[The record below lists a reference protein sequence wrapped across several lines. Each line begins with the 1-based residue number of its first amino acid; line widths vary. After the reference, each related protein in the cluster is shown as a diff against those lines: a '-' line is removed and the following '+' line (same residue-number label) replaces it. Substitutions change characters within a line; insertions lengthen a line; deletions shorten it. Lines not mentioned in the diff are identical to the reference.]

1 MSSIKETAEQFF
13 DACETGAGWEECQ
26 QYCHPEASFSAQAG
40 ALAEVDSLQGYT
52 DWMKGLLTPIP
63 DGKYELRAFA
73 VDEDRNNVTA
83 FAVFRG
89 THTGQGGPVPPTGKQ
104 LEADYVYVMQFEGD
118 KIRHMTKIW
127 NDGISL
133 QQLVWA

>member
-1 MSSIKETAEQFF
+1 MSSIKESAEQFF

-63 DGKYELRAFA
+63 DGKYELRAFSPWT
-73 VDEDRNNVTA
+73 RTA
-83 FAVFRG
+83 
-89 THTGQGGPVPPTGKQ
+89 TT
-104 LEADYVYVMQFEGD
+104 
-118 KIRHMTKIW
+118 
-127 NDGISL
+127 
-133 QQLVWA
+133 

>member
-1 MSSIKETAEQFF
+1 MSSIKETAERFF

-104 LEADYVYVMQFEGD
+104 IEADYVYVMQFEGD

-133 QQLVWA
+133 HQLGWA